1 MTEYLVATIKP
12 WNLSAFEQNFSSL
25 PGVWYLAENTEEL
38 ISKANKINPRY
49 IFFPHWSWL
58 VPESLT
64 EQYECICFHMTD
76 LPYGRGGSPLQNLI
90 LNGRRDTKLTALR
103 MEKGLD
109 AGPVYTKMD
118 LSLEG
123 SAQEIY
129 ERAADRVY
137 DLIKYILDK
146 KPKPLPQEGKVTV
159 FERRKP
165 EQSIL
170 PKAGGL
176 DHVFDYIRMLDA
188 ESYPRAYIEY
198 GEFRIEFSKARQ
210 SDEGLYAEV
219 LIGKRDPHD

>member
-1 MTEYLVATIKP
+1 MTKYLVATIKP
-12 WNLSAFEQNFSSL
+12 WNLSAFEQNCSSL

-38 ISKANKINPRY
+38 LSKANEINPRY

-64 EQYECICFHMTD
+64 ERYECICFHMTD
-76 LPYGRGGSPLQNLI
+76 VPYGRGGSPLQNLI
-90 LNGRRDTKLTALR
+90 LRGHKNTKLTALR

-109 AGPVYTKMD
+109 TGPVYIKMD

-137 DLIKYILDK
+137 DMIKYILNE
-146 KPKPLPQEGKVTV
+146 KPMPVPQEGKVTV

-170 PKAGGL
+170 PEAGEM
-176 DHVFDYIRMLDA
+176 DHLFDHIRMLDA
-188 ESYPRAYIEY
+188 DSYPRANIEY
-198 GEFRIEFSKARQ
+198 GEFRIEFSKAKQ
-210 SDEGLYAEV
+210 SDEGLCAEV
-219 LIGKRDPHD
+219 LIAKRDSHD